1 MKLSNVIN
9 EKKTSIIGFLI
20 AMSTMS
26 KVMGWIPE
34 DVAGGL
40 TAFIPEMVNFAVV
53 IYLALSKDG
62 KE

>member
-1 MKLSNVIN
+1 MKLRNVIQ
-9 EKKTSIIGFLI
+9 EKKTSVIGFLL
-20 AMSTMS
+20 AMSTMA

-40 TAFIPEMVNFAVV
+40 TAFIPETVNFGIVL
-53 IYLALSKDG
+53 YLALSKDG